1 MQLLILQ
8 GSDERQKLLAQLHL
22 TDERDKLL
30 AKLSA
35 LPPGSSAASD
45 MHLQQVSE
53 SLLLPSVQSSRVRNL
68 AGKSNIDASLP
79 VQHVIPEHWESTA
92 DIYGVYI
99 VSAGE
104 PVSCSC
110 RAVCHILAYMMT
122 AYCKHTKTPSPIKM
136 FRGNT
141 AAAAISESL

>member
-1 MQLLILQ
+1 MQLLVVQ

-45 MHLQQVSE
+45 MHLQQISE
-53 SLLLPSVQSSRVRNL
+53 LLLLPSVQSSSVRSP
-68 AGKSNIDASLP
+68 AGKSNIDAALP

-92 DIYGVYI
+92 DI

-104 PVSCSC
+104 PVSCSR
-110 RAVCHILAYMMT
+110 RAICHILAYMMK
-122 AYCKHTKTPSPIKM
+122 AYCKHTKKPSPIKM
-136 FRGNT
+136 F
-141 AAAAISESL
+141 

>member
-1 MQLLILQ
+1 MQLLVVQ

-53 SLLLPSVQSSRVRNL
+53 SLLLPSVQSSSVRNP

-92 DIYGVYI
+92 DI

-110 RAVCHILAYMMT
+110 RAICHILACMMT

-136 FRGNT
+136 FHGNT